1 MIGIE
6 HFVVVGCIVFVIGV
20 IGIAVN
26 KHNLISLLMSIELIL
41 LACNTNFIAFS
52 KLHNNLI
59 GEVFVFFVLG
69 IAAIETAIG
78 LAIMVLIFRQ
88 HKTIDSN
95 KFSELKG

>member
-6 HFVVVGCIVFVIGV
+6 QFIVLGSLIFVIGV
-20 IGIAVN
+20 IGIAIN
-26 KHNLISLLMSIELIL
+26 QHNLISLLMSIELIL

-52 KLHNNLI
+52 KLHQTLV

-69 IAAIETAIG
+69 IAAIEAAIG
-78 LAIMVLIFRQ
+78 LAIMVLLFRQ

-95 KFSELKG
+95 QFSELSQ

>member
-1 MIGIE
+1 MIGIQ
-6 HFVVVGCIVFVIGV
+6 HFVILGSILFVIGV
-20 IGIAVN
+20 MGIAIN
-26 KHNLISLLMSIELIL
+26 RHNLISLLMSIELIL

-52 KLHNNLI
+52 KLHNTLT

-78 LAIMVLIFRQ
+78 LAIMVLIYRQ
-88 HKTIDSN
+88 HHTIDSK

>member
-6 HFVVVGCIVFVIGV
+6 HFVILGSILFVIGV

-41 LACNTNFIAFS
+41 LACNTNFVAFS
-52 KLHNNLI
+52 KLHNTLI

-78 LAIMVLIFRQ
+78 LAIMVLIFRAYQ
-88 HKTIDSN
+88 TIDSN